1 MTKSFLLL
9 AITGLLTV
17 FSPYAEEL
25 GLPGAVAYAAEEE
38 KPQKTR
44 RVPSISESTYKKLA
58 EVQELIDAKSLQ
70 GALTAVNTM
79 LERTKRL
86 NGNEIGQI
94 YNMLGFVQF
103 SLEDYP
109 AAIKAYERV
118 VAQGEEISEGLEVG
132 TLYTLAQLSFVTDQ
146 FEDALKYMRIW
157 LSKANNPGADPHI
170 FMGQVYY
177 QMKDYPAAIDQI
189 ETGIRIA
196 KERELTVKEN
206 WWALLNYL
214 YFEQEN
220 WPKVLEILEILVT
233 DFPKREY
240 WIRLAGILGQQ
251 GDEKGQVHAMEGA
264 YNLGF
269 LDRERDLMS
278 FAGLLMQEQVPF
290 RAAQIIEKGID
301 DGVIEETAKNLQSYG
316 QAWQLAQEVEKAI
329 PVFESA
335 AKLSDD
341 GKIFDRLSQLY
352 LEDDQ
357 FSNCVTA
364 AQSALDKGGLRRTQQ
379 TYVVKGM
386 CQFNMDRLTAAR
398 TSFVSCRNQSRR
410 DEDST
415 NERVCAQWITYIDRE
430 ANRRRLLEA
439 AI

>member
-1 MTKSFLLL
+1 MRARGSGRLVGI
-9 AITGLLTV
+9 ASVAGIR
-17 FSPYAEEL
+17 
-25 GLPGAVAYAAEEE
+25 GLPGATAYAAEEE

-109 AAIKAYERV
+109 AAIKAYEKV
-118 VAQGEEISEGLEVG
+118 VAQGEDISEGLEVG

-189 ETGIRIA
+189 ESGIRIA

-251 GDEKGQVHAMEGA
+251 GDEKGQVT
-264 YNLGF
+264 LWK
-269 LDRERDLMS
+269 
-278 FAGLLMQEQVPF
+278 VPT
-290 RAAQIIEKGID
+290 I
-301 DGVIEETAKNLQSYG
+301 
-316 QAWQLAQEVEKAI
+316 
-329 PVFESA
+329 SA
-335 AKLSDD
+335 SWIAS
-341 GKIFDRLSQLY
+341 
-352 LEDDQ
+352 
-357 FSNCVTA
+357 VT
-364 AQSALDKGGLRRTQQ
+364 
-379 TYVVKGM
+379 
-386 CQFNMDRLTAAR
+386 
-398 TSFVSCRNQSRR
+398 
-410 DEDST
+410 
-415 NERVCAQWITYIDRE
+415 
-430 ANRRRLLEA
+430 
-439 AI
+439 

>member
-1 MTKSFLLL
+1 MTKSFLLM
-9 AITGLLTV
+9 AIAGLLTV
-17 FSPYAEEL
+17 FAPFAGEL
-25 GLPGAVAYAAEEE
+25 GLPGSTAYAAEEE

-44 RVPSISESTYKKLA
+44 RVPSISESTYKKLS

-70 GALTAVNTM
+70 GALAAVNSM

-86 NGNEIGQI
+86 NGNEIGQV

-103 SLEDYP
+103 SLENYP
-109 AAIKAYERV
+109 AAIEAYEKV
-118 VAQGEEISEGLEVG
+118 VAQGEDISEGLEVG
-132 TLYTLAQLSFVTDQ
+132 TLYTLAQLSFVTDR
-146 FEDALKYMRIW
+146 FDDALKYMRIW

-177 QMKDYPAAIDQI
+177 QMKDYPAATEQI

-196 KERELTVKEN
+196 KERNLTVKEN

-278 FAGLLMQEQVPF
+278 FAGLLMQEQVPY
-290 RAAQIIEKGID
+290 RAAQVIEQGID
-301 DGVIEETAKNLQSYG
+301 DGLIEETAKNLQSYG

-357 FSNCVTA
+357 FANCVTA
-364 AQSALDKGGLRRTQQ
+364 AQSALDKGGLRREQQ

-430 ANRRRLLEA
+430 ADRRRQLEA